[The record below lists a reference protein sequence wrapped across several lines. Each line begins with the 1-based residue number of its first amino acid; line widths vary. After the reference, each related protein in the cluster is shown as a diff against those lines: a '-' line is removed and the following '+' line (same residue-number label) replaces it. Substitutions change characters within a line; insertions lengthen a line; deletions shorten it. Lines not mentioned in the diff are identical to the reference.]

1 MKRGAVL
8 CLVGLLLFGP
18 SLGSANP
25 SGVGEGT
32 FDAQCGGACHGDAD
46 MNKSSPATVTVLA
59 PAVAYEGLLTSVSV
73 TVTDIETTTNGL
85 LGVFL
90 LSDLSGAGDTPADD
104 GWNVVSNSEGGTEN
118 YVEVSVAAGVTEHT
132 VSWTLNAPS
141 LGTYPLYAAVHHG
154 TQDGSN
160 APFFG
165 ASTGAVNVEVRP
177 VPENLPR
184 VAADF
189 TPTTEAILGS
199 PTQMTLETE
208 FVEALAIQW
217 RVAGGEPVEVNAT
230 QTENG
235 VWAFTLPS
243 SVQPVVIEWRAHLS
257 GEGPSQTTP
266 WFQVRSDAPA
276 WTVDETTAYVQ
287 SIAMLLAAM
296 AAFVALQHRVPLSAG
311 KTYEADV
318 DEDGGAF

>member
-1 MKRGAVL
+1 MKRGLVL
-8 CLVGLLLFGP
+8 CFVGLLLFAP

-46 MNKSSPATVTVLA
+46 MNKSSPATVTVNA
-59 PAVAYEGLLTSVSV
+59 PAVVYEGLLTSVSV
-73 TVTDIETTTNGL
+73 TITDIETTTNGL

-90 LSDLSGAGDTPADD
+90 LTDLSGAGDTPADD
-104 GWNVVSNSEGGTEN
+104 GWVVVSNSEGGTEN
-118 YVEVSVAAGVTEHT
+118 YVEVTVAAGVTEHT

-141 LGTYPLYAAVHHG
+141 VGTYPLHAAVHHG
-154 TQDGSN
+154 TQDGSS

-165 ASTGAVNVEVRP
+165 ASPGPVNVEVRP

-189 TPTTEAILGS
+189 APATQAVLGMATE
-199 PTQMTLETE
+199 MTLETE
-208 FVEALAIQW
+208 FVDALVIEW
-217 RVAGGEPVEVNAT
+217 RVAGGEPVEVSV
-230 QTENG
+230 TEIESD

-266 WFQVRSDAPA
+266 WFQLRSDAPA
-276 WTVDETTAYVQ
+276 WTVDEPTAYVQ
-287 SIAMLLAAM
+287 SVAMLLAAM
-296 AAFVALQHRVPLSAG
+296 AAFVALQHRSAEPAV
-311 KTYEADV
+311 KTTPF
-318 DEDGGAF
+318 DEDDTGGEA

>member
-1 MKRGAVL
+1 MKRRVVFFVL
-8 CLVGLLLFGP
+8 GLLLFAP

-46 MNKSSPATVTVLA
+46 MNKSSPATVTVTA
-59 PAVAYEGLLTSVSV
+59 PEVAYEGLLTSVSV

-104 GWNVVSNSEGGTEN
+104 GWTILSNSEGGTEN
-118 YVEVSVAAGVTEHT
+118 YVELTVPAGVTQRT
-132 VSWTLNAPS
+132 VSWTMSAPS
-141 LGTYPLYAAVHHG
+141 TGSYALHAAVHHG

-165 ASTGAVNVEVRP
+165 STVAPAVVDVRP

-189 TPTTEAILGS
+189 TPNTQAVLGS
-199 PTQMTLETE
+199 ATEMTLETQ
-208 FVEALAIQW
+208 FVEAVAVEW
-217 RVAGGEPVEVNAT
+217 RVAGGEATELSVNEVSD
-230 QTENG
+230 G

-243 SVQPVVIEWRAHLS
+243 SVQPVVIEWRAQLS
-257 GEGPSQTTP
+257 GEGPAQTTP
-266 WFQVRSDAPA
+266 WFQVRSDAPS
-276 WTVDETTAYVQ
+276 WTVDEPTAYLQ
-287 SIAMLLAAM
+287 SVAMLLAAM
-296 AAFVALQHRVPLSAG
+296 AAFVALQHRSPQPEV
-311 KTYEADV
+311 KTTPF
-318 DEDGGAF
+318 DEDDDGGAF